1 MTAKEY
7 RCIVVT
13 GASSGIGKETAK
25 AFAAIGWHVIGT
37 GRNPQRCDEAEA
49 EIRAAAA
56 PDAKIDFL
64 RGDMALMSE
73 VKRIAEEIKHLTGR
87 IDVLFNNSGGVRDQ
101 RYVTSEGTEETFTAN
116 HLAPFLLTQLLLPML
131 KATAAEC
138 QPGDVRVLATSSL
151 AYLTA
156 AGGMNWDDIQHL
168 EGDFPAS
175 SVYCEAKLAN
185 VLFSHELSKRITSD
199 GIAVQSLIPGI
210 VHTNFSSHGDENMQA
225 YCDAAP
231 GLTPEEVARTVVWMA
246 TAAETGLP
254 GGRHFYEM
262 EEKDIQPHAADDAAS
277 ARLWAESEKILAS
290 LGY

>member
-7 RCIVVT
+7 RTIVVT

-25 AFAAIGWHVIGT
+25 AFAAMGWHVIGT
-37 GRNPQRCDEAEA
+37 GRTQQRCNEAEA

-64 RGDMALMSE
+64 RGDTALMSE
-73 VKRIAEEIKHLTGR
+73 VKRIAGEIKHLTGR

-101 RYVTSEGTEETFTAN
+101 RYITSEGTEETFTAN
-116 HLAPFLLTQLLLPML
+116 HLAPFLLTRLLLPVL
-131 KATAAEC
+131 KATAAES
-138 QPGDVRVLATSSL
+138 QPGDVRVIGTSSL

-168 EGDFPAS
+168 QGDFPAS
-175 SVYCEAKLAN
+175 AVYCEAKLAN
-185 VLFSHELSKRITSD
+185 VLFNHELSKRITSD
-199 GIAVQSLIPGI
+199 GIAVQSLIPGV
-210 VHTNFSSHGDENMQA
+210 VHTNFASHGDENMQA
-225 YCDAAP
+225 YLKEAP

-254 GGRHFYEM
+254 GGRHFYDMKEQ
-262 EEKDIQPHAADDAAS
+262 EIQPHAADNEAS

>member
-1 MTAKEY
+1 MTVKEY
-7 RCIVVT
+7 RTIVVT

-25 AFAAIGWHVIGT
+25 AFAAMGWHVIGT
-37 GRNPQRCDEAEA
+37 GRTRQRCDEAET
-49 EIRAAAA
+49 EIRAVAA
-56 PDAKIDFL
+56 PDAKVDFL
-64 RGDMALMSE
+64 RGDMALMAE
-73 VKRIAEEIKHLTGR
+73 VKRIAGEIKHLTGR

-101 RYVTSEGTEETFTAN
+101 RYITSEGMEETFTAN
-116 HLAPFLLTQLLLPML
+116 HLAPFLLTRLLLPML
-131 KATAAEC
+131 KATAAES
-138 QPGDVRVLATSSL
+138 QPGDVRVIATSSL

-168 EGDFPAS
+168 QGDFPAS

-199 GIAVQSLIPGI
+199 GIAVQSLIPGV
-210 VHTNFSSHGDENMQA
+210 VHTNFASHGDENMQS
-225 YCDAAP
+225 YLKDAP

-254 GGRHFYEM
+254 GGRHFYDMKEQ
-262 EEKDIQPHAADDAAS
+262 DIQPHAADDAAS
-277 ARLWAESEKILAS
+277 ARLWAESEKILTS